1 MGIDGVSTYGSNISP
16 VSEVEARIAKLETQ
30 VGVITDLLAL
40 LSKRSTDQGEMIEVL
55 TARID
60 ILTEQH
66 EGHTHKILLD
76 PWKNPVVTDD
86 PQHAP
91 PGENSG

>member
-16 VSEVEARIAKLETQ
+16 VSEVEARIATLETQ
-30 VGVITDLLAL
+30 VSVI
-40 LSKRSTDQGEMIEVL
+40 STSLGIIIDQYKAMSELIEVL
-55 TARID
+55 DARID

-91 PGENSG
+91 PGKNSG